1 MATYRITYCSADK
14 WHPMNGDC
22 GTVDSGAAFVAAW
35 PEALPEAG
43 DIQDS
48 ARIVDEMATGDCVEF
63 FDYAASIAVER
74 IA

>member
-1 MATYRITYCSADK
+1 MASYRITYKSADPY
-14 WHPMNGDC
+14 HEQNGDC
-22 GTVDSGAAFVAAW
+22 GTVDSGAAFIAAW

-63 FDYAASIAVER
+63 FDYAASITVER